1 MIYSVALAAIAAI
14 LAPFITFD
22 ALQKYMASGGTSA
35 NIVTI
40 LAVGL
45 IASIPL
51 GFVSAINQFRNWRF
65 FIRHLEAGG
74 EVSLD
79 AFTQST
85 TKSMRQ
91 GEGLLD
97 AFDVGAI

>member
-1 MIYSVALAAIAAI
+1 LR
-14 LAPFITFD
+14 
-22 ALQKYMASGGTSA
+22 KYLETGGTSA
-35 NIVTI
+35 NIMAI
-40 LAVGL
+40 LGVGL
-45 IASIPL
+45 VASIPL
-51 GFVSAINQFRNWRF
+51 GFASAINQFRNWRF
-65 FIRHLEAGG
+65 FIRYLEAGG